1 MAPFFVLNF
10 LLEPMLFLKMGKTL
24 RLILGDQLNAQHS
37 WFSTV
42 NNEHTFVMIESRE
55 EGSYAPH
62 HIQKVVGIFSAMR
75 QFAHSLK
82 SQGHQLHYH
91 KILDSTEAN
100 LRTVLASI
108 AHQYGAE
115 RIELQEP
122 DEWRL
127 REDLEQL
134 KDEGF
139 KITWCSSEHFISTR
153 EEFQGL
159 FEGKKTFLMET
170 FYRALRRRTGILMDM
185 GQPAGGKWNYDAQ
198 NRKKLPKNHLP
209 PPPFVPSTDV
219 STELKDALAAQLPT
233 IGKLEN
239 PKHFYWPTTPTQAWE
254 IFDHWLQYGLPSFG
268 DYQDAL
274 TTKSWS
280 LYHSRI
286 SFALNTKMIQPL
298 EVCQRVEAHYR
309 ANPEIALN
317 AVEGFIRQILG
328 WREFMCCVYW
338 HRMPEFAD
346 ENFFGFDRKLP
357 QWFWNGD
364 TKMKCLSHTIGQSL
378 NHGYAHHIQRLMVTG
393 NFALLAGID
402 PDEVDL
408 WYLGIYIDA
417 FEWVEI
423 TNTRGMS
430 QYADGGW
437 IATKPYVSSANYMK
451 KMGDYCDQCFYNPKT
466 KTEDDS
472 CPFNALYWN
481 FFDSQRDK
489 LQSNFRLG
497 MVYRTYDKMNAD
509 VKAGIRE
516 KAQSLLDN
524 INTL

>member
-1 MAPFFVLNF
+1 M
-10 LLEPMLFLKMGKTL
+10 
-24 RLILGDQLNAQHS
+24 
-37 WFSTV
+37 
-42 NNEHTFVMIESRE
+42 
-55 EGSYAPH
+55 
-62 HIQKVVGIFSAMR
+62 
-75 QFAHSLK
+75 
-82 SQGHQLHYH
+82 
-91 KILDSTEAN
+91 
-100 LRTVLASI
+100 
-108 AHQYGAE
+108 
-115 RIELQEP
+115 QEP

-153 EEFQGL
+153 EEFEGL

-185 GQPAGGKWNYDAQ
+185 VSRPGVNGTTTLKTGRNFLKTTF
-198 NRKKLPKNHLP
+198 HL
-209 PPPFVPSTDV
+209 PPFVPSTDV
-219 STELKDALAAQLPT
+219 STELKDAIAAQLPT

-298 EVCQRVEAHYR
+298 DVCQRVEAHYR
-309 ANPEIALN
+309 ANPEVPLN

-328 WREFMCCVYW
+328 WREFMRCVYW

-357 QWFWNGD
+357 QWFWNGE

>member
-122 DEWRL
+122 DELRL

-185 GQPAGGKWNYDAQ
+185 AQPAGGKWNYDAQ

-209 PPPFVPSTDV
+209 PAPFVPSTDV
-219 STELKDALAAQLPT
+219 SAELKDAQAAQLPT

-298 EVCQRVEAHYR
+298 DVCQRVEAHYR
-309 ANPEIALN
+309 ANPEIPLN

-328 WREFMCCVYW
+328 WREFMRCVYW

>member
-10 LLEPMLFLKMGKTL
+10 LLEPMLFLQMGKTL

-42 NNEHTFVMIESRE
+42 NNEYTFVMIESRE

-209 PPPFVPSTDV
+209 PAPFVPSTDV
-219 STELKDALAAQLPT
+219 SAELKDAQAAQLPT

-298 EVCQRVEAHYR
+298 DVCQRVEAHYR
-309 ANPEIALN
+309 ANPEIPLN

-328 WREFMCCVYW
+328 WREFMRCVYW

-509 VKAGIRE
+509 MKAGIRE

>member
-153 EEFQGL
+153 EEFEGL

>member
-134 KDEGF
+134 KDGGF

-153 EEFQGL
+153 EEFEGL

-185 GQPAGGKWNYDAQ
+185 AQPAGGKWNYDAQ

-328 WREFMCCVYW
+328 WREFMRCVYW

>member
-10 LLEPMLFLKMGKTL
+10 LLESVLIRRMGKTL

-42 NNEHTFVMIESRE
+42 NNEYTFVMIESRE

-108 AHQYGAE
+108 AHQYGTE

-153 EEFQGL
+153 KEFQEL

-233 IGKLEN
+233 IGKLKN

-298 EVCQRVEAHYR
+298 DVCQRVEAHYR
-309 ANPEIALN
+309 ANPEVPLN

-328 WREFMCCVYW
+328 WREFMRCVYW
-338 HRMPEFAD
+338 HRMPEFAA

-357 QWFWNGD
+357 QWFWNGE

-393 NFALLAGID
+393 NFTLLAGID

>member
-1 MAPFFVLNF
+1 
-10 LLEPMLFLKMGKTL
+10 MLFLKMGKTL

-122 DEWRL
+122 DELRL

-185 GQPAGGKWNYDAQ
+185 AQPAGGKWNYDAQ

-219 STELKDALAAQLPT
+219 SAELKDALAAQLPT

-298 EVCQRVEAHYR
+298 NVCQRVEAHYR
-309 ANPEIALN
+309 ANPEIPLN

-328 WREFMCCVYW
+328 WREFMRCVYW

-430 QYADGGW
+430 TTSTLASSR
-437 IATKPYVSSANYMK
+437 ATWTAN
-451 KMGDYCDQCFYNPKT
+451 
-466 KTEDDS
+466 
-472 CPFNALYWN
+472 L
-481 FFDSQRDK
+481 
-489 LQSNFRLG
+489 
-497 MVYRTYDKMNAD
+497 
-509 VKAGIRE
+509 
-516 KAQSLLDN
+516 
-524 INTL
+524 

>member
-1 MAPFFVLNF
+1 MEV
-10 LLEPMLFLKMGKTL
+10 
-24 RLILGDQLNAQHS
+24 RLILGDQLNVNHS
-37 WFSTV
+37 WFMDV
-42 NNEHTFVMIESRE
+42 NKHVC
-55 EGSYAPH
+55 YALFEMRQETDYVRH

-298 EVCQRVEAHYR
+298 DVCQRVEAHYR
-309 ANPEIALN
+309 ANPEVPLN

-328 WREFMCCVYW
+328 WREFMRCVYW

-357 QWFWNGD
+357 QWFWNGE

>member
-153 EEFQGL
+153 EEFEGL

-209 PPPFVPSTDV
+209 PAPFVPSTDV
-219 STELKDALAAQLPT
+219 SAELKDALAAQLPT

-298 EVCQRVEAHYR
+298 DVCQRVEAHYR
-309 ANPEIALN
+309 ANPEIPLN

-328 WREFMCCVYW
+328 WREFMRCVYW

>member
-209 PPPFVPSTDV
+209 PAPFVPSTDV
-219 STELKDALAAQLPT
+219 SAELKDALAAQLPT

-298 EVCQRVEAHYR
+298 DVCQRVEAHYR
-309 ANPEIALN
+309 ANPEIPLN

-328 WREFMCCVYW
+328 WREFMRCVYW

-357 QWFWNGD
+357 QWFWNGE

-437 IATKPYVSSANYMK
+437 IATKPYVSSANYMN

>member
-10 LLEPMLFLKMGKTL
+10 LLEPMLFLQMGKTL

-42 NNEHTFVMIESRE
+42 NNEYTFVMIESRE

-185 GQPAGGKWNYDAQ
+185 GPPAGGKWNYDAQ

-298 EVCQRVEAHYR
+298 DICQRVEAHYR
-309 ANPEIALN
+309 ANPEVPLN

-328 WREFMCCVYW
+328 WREFMRCVYW

-357 QWFWNGD
+357 QWFWNGE

-378 NHGYAHHIQRLMVTG
+378 NHGYAHHIHRLMVTG

-516 KAQSLLDN
+516 KAQYLLDN

>member
-108 AHQYGAE
+108 AQQYRTE

-153 EEFQGL
+153 EEFEGL

-185 GQPAGGKWNYDAQ
+185 AQPAGGKWNYDAQ

-209 PPPFVPSTDV
+209 PAPFVPSTDV

-328 WREFMCCVYW
+328 WREFMRCVYW

>member
-1 MAPFFVLNF
+1 M
-10 LLEPMLFLKMGKTL
+10 
-24 RLILGDQLNAQHS
+24 
-37 WFSTV
+37 
-42 NNEHTFVMIESRE
+42 
-55 EGSYAPH
+55 
-62 HIQKVVGIFSAMR
+62 
-75 QFAHSLK
+75 
-82 SQGHQLHYH
+82 
-91 KILDSTEAN
+91 
-100 LRTVLASI
+100 
-108 AHQYGAE
+108 
-115 RIELQEP
+115 
-122 DEWRL
+122 
-127 REDLEQL
+127 
-134 KDEGF
+134 
-139 KITWCSSEHFISTR
+139 
-153 EEFQGL
+153 
-159 FEGKKTFLMET
+159 
-170 FYRALRRRTGILMDM
+170 
-185 GQPAGGKWNYDAQ
+185 
-198 NRKKLPKNHLP
+198 
-209 PPPFVPSTDV
+209 
-219 STELKDALAAQLPT
+219 
-233 IGKLEN
+233 
-239 PKHFYWPTTPTQAWE
+239 HFYWPTTPAQAWE
-254 IFDHWLQYGLPSFG
+254 IFDHWLQYGLHSFG

-298 EVCQRVEAHYR
+298 EVCQRVETFYR
-309 ANPEIALN
+309 TNPEVPLN

-328 WREFMCCVYW
+328 WREFMRCVYW
-338 HRMPEFAD
+338 HRMPEFAS
-346 ENFFGFDRKLP
+346 ENFFEFDRKLP
-357 QWFWNGD
+357 QWFWNGE

-451 KMGDYCDQCFYNPKT
+451 KMGDYCDQCHYNPKT
-466 KTEDDS
+466 KTDDDS

-497 MVYRTYDKMNAD
+497 MVYRTYDKMNIT

-524 INTL
+524 INAL

>member
-1 MAPFFVLNF
+1 MP
-10 LLEPMLFLKMGKTL
+10 KTL
-24 RLILGDQLNAQHS
+24 RLILGDQLTHS
-37 WFSTV
+37 LSAL
-42 NNEHTFVMIESRE
+42 
-55 EGSYAPH
+55 EGIDVENDIVLLAEVRSEACYVKH
-62 HIQKVVGIFSAMR
+62 HKKKIIYIFSAMR

-108 AHQYGAE
+108 AHQYGTE

-134 KDEGF
+134 KNEGF

-153 EEFQGL
+153 EEFQGI

-298 EVCQRVEAHYR
+298 DVCQRVEAHYR
-309 ANPEIALN
+309 ANPEVPLN
-317 AVEGFIRQILG
+317 AVEGFIRQIIG
-328 WREFMCCVYW
+328 WREFMRCVYW

-357 QWFWNGD
+357 QWFWNGE

>member
-108 AHQYGAE
+108 AHQYGTE

-139 KITWCSSEHFISTR
+139 KITWCTSEHFISTR
-153 EEFQGL
+153 KEFQEL

-198 NRKKLPKNHLP
+198 NRKKLTKNHLP

-219 STELKDALAAQLPT
+219 SAELKDALAAQLPT
-233 IGKLEN
+233 IGKLKN

-298 EVCQRVEAHYR
+298 DVCQRVEAHYR
-309 ANPEIALN
+309 ANPEVPLN

-328 WREFMCCVYW
+328 WREFMRCVYW

-357 QWFWNGD
+357 QWFWNGE

>member
-280 LYHSRI
+280 PYHSRI

-298 EVCQRVEAHYR
+298 DVCQRVEAHYR

-328 WREFMCCVYW
+328 WREFMRCVYW

>member
-10 LLEPMLFLKMGKTL
+10 LLEPVLIRRMGKTL

-42 NNEHTFVMIESRE
+42 NNEYTFVMIESRE

-91 KILDSTEAN
+91 KILDSNEAN

-286 SFALNTKMIQPL
+286 SFALNTKRIQPL
-298 EVCQRVEAHYR
+298 DVCQRVEAHYR
-309 ANPEIALN
+309 ANPEVPLN

-328 WREFMCCVYW
+328 WREFMRCVYW
-338 HRMPEFAD
+338 HRMPEFAA

-357 QWFWNGD
+357 QWFWNGE

-402 PDEVDL
+402 PDAVDL

-437 IATKPYVSSANYMK
+437 IATKPYGSSANYMK

-497 MVYRTYDKMNAD
+497 MVYRTYDKMSAD

-524 INTL
+524 IHTL

>member
-10 LLEPMLFLKMGKTL
+10 LLEPMLFLQMGKTL

-42 NNEHTFVMIESRE
+42 NNEYTFVMIESRE

-108 AHQYGAE
+108 AHQYGVE

-127 REDLEQL
+127 REDL
-134 KDEGF
+134 DIGF

-298 EVCQRVEAHYR
+298 DVCQRVEAHYR
-309 ANPEIALN
+309 ANPEVPLN

-328 WREFMCCVYW
+328 WREFMRCVYW

-357 QWFWNGD
+357 QWFWNGE

>member
-108 AHQYGAE
+108 AQQYGAE

-153 EEFQGL
+153 EEFEGL

-185 GQPAGGKWNYDAQ
+185 AQPAGDKWNYDAQ

-209 PPPFVPSTDV
+209 PAPFVPSTDV
-219 STELKDALAAQLPT
+219 SAELKDAQAAQLPT

-298 EVCQRVEAHYR
+298 DVCQRVEAHYR
-309 ANPEIALN
+309 ANPEIPLN

-328 WREFMCCVYW
+328 WREFMRCVYW

>member
-122 DEWRL
+122 DELRL

-153 EEFQGL
+153 EEFEGL

-185 GQPAGGKWNYDAQ
+185 AQPAGDKWNYDAQ

-209 PPPFVPSTDV
+209 PAPFVPSTDV
-219 STELKDALAAQLPT
+219 SAELKDAQAAQLPT

-298 EVCQRVEAHYR
+298 DVCQRVEAHYR
-309 ANPEIALN
+309 ANPEIPLN

-328 WREFMCCVYW
+328 WREFMRCVYW

>member
-1 MAPFFVLNF
+1 
-10 LLEPMLFLKMGKTL
+10 
-24 RLILGDQLNAQHS
+24 
-37 WFSTV
+37 
-42 NNEHTFVMIESRE
+42 
-55 EGSYAPH
+55 
-62 HIQKVVGIFSAMR
+62 
-75 QFAHSLK
+75 
-82 SQGHQLHYH
+82 
-91 KILDSTEAN
+91 
-100 LRTVLASI
+100 
-108 AHQYGAE
+108 
-115 RIELQEP
+115 
-122 DEWRL
+122 
-127 REDLEQL
+127 
-134 KDEGF
+134 
-139 KITWCSSEHFISTR
+139 
-153 EEFQGL
+153 
-159 FEGKKTFLMET
+159 
-170 FYRALRRRTGILMDM
+170 
-185 GQPAGGKWNYDAQ
+185 
-198 NRKKLPKNHLP
+198 
-209 PPPFVPSTDV
+209 V

-298 EVCQRVEAHYR
+298 DVCQGVEAHYR
-309 ANPEIALN
+309 ANPEVPLN

-328 WREFMCCVYW
+328 WREFMRCVYW

-357 QWFWNGD
+357 QWFWNGE

-466 KTEDDS
+466 KTKDDS

>member
-1 MAPFFVLNF
+1 
-10 LLEPMLFLKMGKTL
+10 MLFLQMGKTL

-42 NNEHTFVMIESRE
+42 NNEYTFVMIESRE

-298 EVCQRVEAHYR
+298 DVCQRVEAHYR
-309 ANPEIALN
+309 ANPEVPLN
-317 AVEGFIRQILG
+317 AVECFILQILG
-328 WREFMCCVYW
+328 CLEFMRCVYW

-357 QWFWNGD
+357 QWFWNGE

>member
-10 LLEPMLFLKMGKTL
+10 LLESVLIRRMGKTL

-42 NNEHTFVMIESRE
+42 NNEYTFVMIESRE

-108 AHQYGAE
+108 AHQYGTE

-153 EEFQGL
+153 KEFQEL

-219 STELKDALAAQLPT
+219 SAELKDALAAQLPT
-233 IGKLEN
+233 IGKLKN

-298 EVCQRVEAHYR
+298 DVCQRVEAHYR
-309 ANPEIALN
+309 ANPEVPLN

-328 WREFMCCVYW
+328 WREFMRCVYW

-357 QWFWNGD
+357 QWFWNGE

-393 NFALLAGID
+393 NFTLLAGID

>member
-1 MAPFFVLNF
+1 
-10 LLEPMLFLKMGKTL
+10 
-24 RLILGDQLNAQHS
+24 
-37 WFSTV
+37 
-42 NNEHTFVMIESRE
+42 
-55 EGSYAPH
+55 
-62 HIQKVVGIFSAMR
+62 
-75 QFAHSLK
+75 
-82 SQGHQLHYH
+82 
-91 KILDSTEAN
+91 
-100 LRTVLASI
+100 
-108 AHQYGAE
+108 
-115 RIELQEP
+115 
-122 DEWRL
+122 
-127 REDLEQL
+127 
-134 KDEGF
+134 
-139 KITWCSSEHFISTR
+139 
-153 EEFQGL
+153 
-159 FEGKKTFLMET
+159 
-170 FYRALRRRTGILMDM
+170 MDM

-298 EVCQRVEAHYR
+298 DVCQRVEAHYR
-309 ANPEIALN
+309 ANPEVPLN

-328 WREFMCCVYW
+328 WREFMRCVYW

-357 QWFWNGD
+357 QWFWNGE

-516 KAQSLLDN
+516 KAQSLIDN

>member
-108 AHQYGAE
+108 AYQYGAE

-139 KITWCSSEHFISTR
+139 KIRWCSSEHFISTR
-153 EEFQGL
+153 EEFEGL

-209 PPPFVPSTDV
+209 PAPFVPSTDV
-219 STELKDALAAQLPT
+219 SAELKDALAAQLPT

-298 EVCQRVEAHYR
+298 DVCQRVEAHYR
-309 ANPEIALN
+309 ANPEVPLN

-328 WREFMCCVYW
+328 WREFMRCVYW

-357 QWFWNGD
+357 QWFWNGE

>member
-153 EEFQGL
+153 EEFEGL

-185 GQPAGGKWNYDAQ
+185 AQPAGGKWNYDAQ

-209 PPPFVPSTDV
+209 PAPFVPSTDV
-219 STELKDALAAQLPT
+219 SAELKDALAAQLPT

-298 EVCQRVEAHYR
+298 DVCQRVEAHYR
-309 ANPEIALN
+309 ANPEIPLN

-328 WREFMCCVYW
+328 WREFMRCVYW

>member
-1 MAPFFVLNF
+1 
-10 LLEPMLFLKMGKTL
+10 MGKTL

-42 NNEHTFVMIESRE
+42 NNEYTFVMIESRE

-108 AHQYGAE
+108 AHQYGTE

-153 EEFQGL
+153 KEFQEL

-219 STELKDALAAQLPT
+219 SAELKDALAAQLPT
-233 IGKLEN
+233 IGKLKN

-254 IFDHWLQYGLPSFG
+254 IFDHWLQNGLPSFG

-298 EVCQRVEAHYR
+298 DVCQRVEAHYR
-309 ANPEIALN
+309 ANPEVPLN

-328 WREFMCCVYW
+328 WREFMRCVYW
-338 HRMPEFAD
+338 HRMPEFAA

-357 QWFWNGD
+357 QWFWNGE

-393 NFALLAGID
+393 NFTLLAGID

>member
-1 MAPFFVLNF
+1 
-10 LLEPMLFLKMGKTL
+10 MGKTL

-127 REDLEQL
+127 REGLEQL

-298 EVCQRVEAHYR
+298 DVCQRVEAHYR
-309 ANPEIALN
+309 ANPEVPLN

-328 WREFMCCVYW
+328 WREFMRCVYW

-346 ENFFGFDRKLP
+346 ENFFGFDRRLP
-357 QWFWNGD
+357 QWFWNGE

>member
-10 LLEPMLFLKMGKTL
+10 LLEPMLFLEMGKTL

-108 AHQYGAE
+108 AQQYGAE

-153 EEFQGL
+153 EEFEGL

-185 GQPAGGKWNYDAQ
+185 AQPAGDKWNYDAQ

-209 PPPFVPSTDV
+209 PAPFVPSTDV
-219 STELKDALAAQLPT
+219 SAELKDAQAAQLPT

-298 EVCQRVEAHYR
+298 NVCQRVEAHYR
-309 ANPEIALN
+309 ANPEIPLN

-328 WREFMCCVYW
+328 WREFMRCVYW

>member
-10 LLEPMLFLKMGKTL
+10 LLEPVLIRRMGKTL

-42 NNEHTFVMIESRE
+42 NNEYTFVMIESRE

-108 AHQYGAE
+108 AHQYGTE

-153 EEFQGL
+153 KEFQEL

-219 STELKDALAAQLPT
+219 SAELKDALAAQLPT
-233 IGKLEN
+233 IGKLKN

-254 IFDHWLQYGLPSFG
+254 IFDHWLQNGLPSFG

-298 EVCQRVEAHYR
+298 DVCQRVEAHYR
-309 ANPEIALN
+309 ANPEVPLN

-328 WREFMCCVYW
+328 WREFMRCVYW
-338 HRMPEFAD
+338 HRMPEFAA

-357 QWFWNGD
+357 QWFWNGE

-393 NFALLAGID
+393 NFTLLAGID

>member
-10 LLEPMLFLKMGKTL
+10 LLEPMLFLEMGKRI

-219 STELKDALAAQLPT
+219 STELKDTLAAQLPT
-233 IGKLEN
+233 IGKLGN

-298 EVCQRVEAHYR
+298 DVCQRVEAHYR
-309 ANPEIALN
+309 ANPEVPLN

-328 WREFMCCVYW
+328 WREFMRCVYW

-357 QWFWNGD
+357 QWFWNGE

>member
-10 LLEPMLFLKMGKTL
+10 LLESVLIRRMGKTL

-42 NNEHTFVMIESRE
+42 NNEYTFVMIESRE

-108 AHQYGAE
+108 AHQYGTE

-153 EEFQGL
+153 KEFQEL

-219 STELKDALAAQLPT
+219 SAELKDALAAQLPT
-233 IGKLEN
+233 IGKLKN

-298 EVCQRVEAHYR
+298 DVCQRVEAHYR
-309 ANPEIALN
+309 ANPEVPLN

-328 WREFMCCVYW
+328 WREFMRCVYW
-338 HRMPEFAD
+338 HRMPEFAA

-357 QWFWNGD
+357 QWFWNGE

-393 NFALLAGID
+393 NFTLLAGID

>member
-1 MAPFFVLNF
+1 
-10 LLEPMLFLKMGKTL
+10 
-24 RLILGDQLNAQHS
+24 
-37 WFSTV
+37 
-42 NNEHTFVMIESRE
+42 MIESRE

-298 EVCQRVEAHYR
+298 DVCQRVEAHYR
-309 ANPEIALN
+309 ANPEIPLN

-328 WREFMCCVYW
+328 WRGFRRCGSW

-357 QWFWNGD
+357 QWFWNGE

-423 TNTRGMS
+423 TNTRGM
-430 QYADGGW
+430 
-437 IATKPYVSSANYMK
+437 
-451 KMGDYCDQCFYNPKT
+451 
-466 KTEDDS
+466 
-472 CPFNALYWN
+472 L
-481 FFDSQRDK
+481 
-489 LQSNFRLG
+489 
-497 MVYRTYDKMNAD
+497 
-509 VKAGIRE
+509 
-516 KAQSLLDN
+516 SL
-524 INTL
+524 IHISEPTRRS

>member
-1 MAPFFVLNF
+1 
-10 LLEPMLFLKMGKTL
+10 
-24 RLILGDQLNAQHS
+24 
-37 WFSTV
+37 
-42 NNEHTFVMIESRE
+42 
-55 EGSYAPH
+55 
-62 HIQKVVGIFSAMR
+62 MR
-75 QFAHSLK
+75 
-82 SQGHQLHYH
+82 
-91 KILDSTEAN
+91 I
-100 LRTVLASI
+100 
-108 AHQYGAE
+108 QYGAE

-153 EEFQGL
+153 EEFEGL

-185 GQPAGGKWNYDAQ
+185 VSRPGVNGTTTLKTGRNFLKTTF
-198 NRKKLPKNHLP
+198 HL
-209 PPPFVPSTDV
+209 PPFVPSTDV
-219 STELKDALAAQLPT
+219 STELKDAIAAQLPT

-298 EVCQRVEAHYR
+298 DVCQRVEAHYR
-309 ANPEIALN
+309 ANPEVPLN

-328 WREFMCCVYW
+328 WREFMRCVYW

-357 QWFWNGD
+357 QWFWNGE

>member
-10 LLEPMLFLKMGKTL
+10 LLEPMLFLEMGKTL

-122 DEWRL
+122 DELRL

-219 STELKDALAAQLPT
+219 STELKDTLAAQLPT

-298 EVCQRVEAHYR
+298 DVCQRVEAHYR
-309 ANPEIALN
+309 ANPEVPLN

-328 WREFMCCVYW
+328 WREFMRCVYW

-357 QWFWNGD
+357 QWFWNGE

-509 VKAGIRE
+509 MKAGIRE

>member
-91 KILDSTEAN
+91 KILDSTQAN

-108 AHQYGAE
+108 AQQYGAE

-153 EEFQGL
+153 EEFEGL

-185 GQPAGGKWNYDAQ
+185 AQPAGGKWNYDAQ

-209 PPPFVPSTDV
+209 PAPFVPSTDV
-219 STELKDALAAQLPT
+219 SAELKDAQAAQLPT

-298 EVCQRVEAHYR
+298 DVCQRVEAHYR
-309 ANPEIALN
+309 ANPEIPLN

-328 WREFMCCVYW
+328 WREFMRCVYW